1 MLIMKLS
8 FSVVKSYLKQNNIY
22 FSQNITKERLSDTD
36 DIAFSSSLVLENYAG
51 LFKGNS
57 LCSMGAFS
65 YTCSP
70 VDPVLKVGRYS
81 SIARGLSFFGT
92 GHPVNYAST
101 SPFTYLPRKNSL
113 LLKPYN
119 DKNLSFNNAIYKGKG
134 GAKGVRIG
142 NDVWIGQNVTI
153 KFGVTIGDGAIV
165 AANSVVTKDIPPYSV
180 YGGVPAKF
188 IKNRFDD
195 NLVSKFLE
203 AKWWNYNLTDL
214 NGLNFEKPDIFLE
227 QLSDREL
234 NEYKPNTVTAASL
247 LEYYFSSKSPKKL
260 PADVKEAIK
269 FNYYFSGYGW
279 INGIS
284 SDCAVGLD
292 SQLESIKI
300 TSSNPDITVLYSVL
314 RDGKWYD
321 YSSAEPIVLDNYE
334 THKPIQAIKLAVPNR
349 KVVYRIM
356 SKNKSWSKCFRNGEV
371 AATNAKIYGIH
382 VAIV

>member
-1 MLIMKLS
+1 MKIP
-8 FSVVKSYLKQNNIY
+8 FSAIKSYLKQNNIF
-22 FSQNITKERLSDTD
+22 FSLDWNSERLTDND
-36 DIAFSSSLVLENYAG
+36 DIVFSSSLVMENYVG
-51 LFKGNS
+51 ICKGNN

-65 YTCSP
+65 YTYSP
-70 VDPVLKVGRYS
+70 LDPLLKIGRYS

-101 SPFTYLPRKNSL
+101 SPFTYLPKKKSL
-113 LLKPYN
+113 LLKPYEDRN
-119 DKNLSFNNAIYKGKG
+119 ISFNNAEFKGKG
-134 GAKGVRIG
+134 GAQGVRIG

-153 KFGVTIGDGAIV
+153 KFGVSIGDGAIV
-165 AANSVVTKDIPPYSV
+165 AANSVVTKDIPPYTV
-180 YGGVPAKF
+180 FGGVPAKF

-203 AKWWNYNLTDL
+203 AKWWNYDLTDL
-214 NGLNFEKPDIFLE
+214 NGLNFEKPHIFLE
-227 QLSDREL
+227 QLSSRGL
-234 NEYKPNTVTAASL
+234 NEYKPGTVTAANL

-260 PADVKEAIK
+260 PADVKESIK

-279 INGIS
+279 INGLS

-314 RDGKWYD
+314 RDGKWHD
-321 YSSAEPIVLDNYE
+321 FSSAEPIALDNYE
-334 THKPIQAIKLAVPNR
+334 TNKPIQAVKFLVPGR
-349 KVVYRIM
+349 KVYYRIM
-356 SKNKSWSKCFRNGEV
+356 LKNKSWSKIFCDGEE
-371 AATNAKIYGIH
+371 ASTNAKILGIH